1 MHVSLAHE
9 SPKSFFHSCA
19 PYAAGCSSRPLSEGL
34 SAFYPSTSVGAV
46 FVFGAVL
53 GVCAVLVFV
62 FALCLFGRDW
72 RVSAEVELSFDGEQV
87 SKAIPLQ
94 FYSRFGEPS
103 IWPRDVKDED
113 QFMEE
118 VSEMVVTVQT
128 LGLQRCH
135 RI

>member
-1 MHVSLAHE
+1 
-9 SPKSFFHSCA
+9 
-19 PYAAGCSSRPLSEGL
+19 
-34 SAFYPSTSVGAV
+34 
-46 FVFGAVL
+46 
-53 GVCAVLVFV
+53 VLVFV

-72 RVSAEVELSFDGEQV
+72 RVSAEVELSFHGEQV

-118 VSEMVVTVQT
+118 WSS
-128 LGLQRCH
+128 LSR
-135 RI
+135 R